1 MQAQS
6 RLVGSA
12 GAGGGAVSFG
22 APADVHE
29 AVVRELTRGY
39 ELTARLQAEA
49 ARVLRGQ
56 GQAEATAAFIL
67 REVSRAFT
75 LCLSIMAG
83 AGAGATPSA
92 RAAPATSPRPET
104 PDSAVSVGAPPP
116 PRARDDN
123 VRRKRALTPSP
134 FDDGYQ
140 WRKYGQKKINNTNFP
155 RGYYRCSYHRE
166 RNCPAQ
172 KQVQQHNDEVPP
184 LFAVVYTHEHTCEQ
198 PSGSVLLDVATNRA
212 SGGDAAAPGYFPP
225 TSSSSLLQRRRL
237 QAGTLADDDD
247 RAAKEERERQ
257 ALVSSLACVLQ
268 GRQYY
273 YDYDGD
279 SRGAA
284 SDAPAPVVGS
294 SELPTGI
301 DTGYDGLDVT
311 DYDVTD
317 ALFLEPF
324 GTENL
329 AAWYVRS
336 RPPAGAVGR
345 KRERRSKA
353 RGLLTTVTSR
363 VARHAPRR
371 SERRHRTTHSP
382 RVCMRRAEFP
392 ACRLAAAPQPMAR
405 VRPIVLD
412 SGVAREATYTSKRA
426 KHLPAGRPE
435 EPPKATPL
443 TSPSVEPR
451 RRQL

>member
-1 MQAQS
+1 MQAQC
-6 RLVGSA
+6 RLDG
-12 GAGGGAVSFG
+12 GGGGAVSFG

-29 AVVRELTRGY
+29 AVVRELTRGH

-49 ARVLRGQ
+49 TRALRGQ

-83 AGAGATPSA
+83 GATPSA

-116 PRARDDN
+116 RAREDN
-123 VRRKRALTPSP
+123 VPRKRTLTPSP
-134 FDDGYQ
+134 FHDGYQ

-198 PSGSVLLDVATNRA
+198 PSASVPLDVATNSA
-212 SGGDAAAPGYFPP
+212 SGGAAAAAPDFFPP
-225 TSSSSLLQRRRL
+225 TSLLQRRL
-237 QAGTLADDDD
+237 HAGTLADDD

-279 SRGAA
+279 SRGAGA
-284 SDAPAPVVGS
+284 AVGPAPIGGP
-294 SELPTGI
+294 SELPAGL
-301 DTGYDGLDVT
+301 DTGEGLDVM
-311 DYDVTD
+311 DYDVMNT
-317 ALFLEPF
+317 LFLEPF
-324 GTENL
+324 GTESNFYGTRDDGTL
-329 AAWYVRS
+329 
-336 RPPAGAVGR
+336 
-345 KRERRSKA
+345 
-353 RGLLTTVTSR
+353 
-363 VARHAPRR
+363 
-371 SERRHRTTHSP
+371 
-382 RVCMRRAEFP
+382 F
-392 ACRLAAAPQPMAR
+392 
-405 VRPIVLD
+405 
-412 SGVAREATYTSKRA
+412 
-426 KHLPAGRPE
+426 
-435 EPPKATPL
+435 
-443 TSPSVEPR
+443 
-451 RRQL
+451 